1 MKQKVFKLI
10 SVVSVAPLVAFYVL
24 TALYLHDKTIFGG
37 SLWYILSVIFLTLLP
52 LSAYGFERLIPS
64 IRKQGRKGER
74 KLAFVM
80 CIAGYVLGAAASLI
94 FDAPQGIKMVFM
106 GYLVSGGILAIVN
119 SVIKIRASGH
129 ACGIAGPYIML
140 LYFFGRKVWYL
151 IFLLVP
157 IFWVRKRM
165 GRHTYQELI
174 SGTLVGMLGTC
185 LTIALFT
192 IW

>member
-1 MKQKVFKLI
+1 MKQKVYKFI
-10 SVVSVAPLVAFYVL
+10 SVVSVAPLIAFYVL
-24 TALYLHDKTIFGG
+24 TALYLHDKSIFGG

-52 LSAYGFERLIPS
+52 FSAYGLEYLIPS

-74 KLAFVM
+74 KLAFIM

-94 FDAPQGIKMVFM
+94 FDAPRGTKMIFM
-106 GYLVSGGILAIVN
+106 GYLVSGGILAFVN
-119 SVIKIRASGH
+119 SILKFKASGH
-129 ACGIAGPYIML
+129 ACGIAGPYILL

-151 IFLLVP
+151 ILLLIP

-174 SGTLVGMLGTC
+174 SGMLVGMLGTC
-185 LTIALFT
+185 LTIGMFVY
-192 IW
+192 